1 MCHVSKLLETWMNA
15 SWWIFTRCAPGKSCF
30 LTIMLHYQRGLPA
43 RASVTMVSTQDHVQ
57 SQSLFNIKDSNKVSN
72 HRAMR
77 HLLVV
82 HFKKN
87 TSGCALASYKSAF
100 QEERERRVL
109 VRKFKF
115 EEPRREQIDE
125 LKVCIVFKGTAQT
138 LLHLSLLSSFGLF
151 Q

>member
-1 MCHVSKLLETWMNA
+1 
-15 SWWIFTRCAPGKSCF
+15 
-30 LTIMLHYQRGLPA
+30 MLHYQRGLPA

-125 LKVCIVFKGTAQT
+125 LKVCIVLKGTAQT
-138 LLHLSLLSSFGLF
+138 LLHLSPVIFLWTVPVECLSAGIFLVRIVASSKMLLKS